1 VRELIADVRRTGLIR
16 DEELELPRGPVG
28 PGTVMLQVRVAQVAP
43 GLLLVLAE
51 DRTQARRLEATEQRL
66 EQARSQ
72 AAARRLEAAARGRQ
86 IESLDAFHR
95 NTLAVTESTV
105 AAETKARIADD
116 AETPLDPARAE
127 RLRGHDREL
136 CRLSPAVAGC
146 SAPVDPG

>member
-1 VRELIADVRRTGLIR
+1 MSGRLFRALTPLGWLAAALAVAALLSALGGGL
-16 DEELELPRGPVG
+16 
-28 PGTVMLQVRVAQVAP
+28 
-43 GLLLVLAE
+43 GLRWDLLRL
-51 DRTQARRLEATEQRL
+51 QARRLEATEQRL

-95 NTLAVTESTV
+95 NTLAVTEATV

-146 SAPVDPG
+146 AAPVDPG